1 MFHFAR
7 VNFNFMSNSKSKVH
21 YFIFPS
27 GKGRGGGGGVVRLDI
42 FFLGGGGGVC
52 GVVSRIYSQE
62 FILTLIKMVKL
73 YTLFQTKNNTSF
85 GRALTHLT

>member
-1 MFHFAR
+1 MFHFTR

-21 YFIFPS
+21 YFIFPP
-27 GKGRGGGGGVVRLDI
+27 GKGRWRGGGGGGVLYASK
-42 FFLGGGGGVC
+42 FFVGVC
-52 GVVSRIYSQE
+52 GAVSRIYSQK

-85 GRALTHLT
+85 GRALTYIT